1 MTVTR
6 VQALGPTSIVCKN
19 TEITTKERHLAIG
32 MTEKSKSLTAN
43 KETSK
48 ILISIKM
55 AIKDSPNLVKEV
67 ENLTKVKNQMQD
79 QTKISIMDLKA
90 IQATSVRMMAKA
102 ILIEINN
109 PIRIM
114 QNTKES
120 HLIQNHNVLL
130 LVLQSLLKKRKAN
143 N

>member
-1 MTVTR
+1 MV
-6 VQALGPTSIVCKN
+6 SKN

-90 IQATSVRMMAKA
+90 IQATSVIMMAKA

>member
-1 MTVTR
+1 M
-6 VQALGPTSIVCKN
+6 ASKN

-48 ILISIKM
+48 IPISIKM

-130 LVLQSLLKKRKAN
+130 LVLRSLLKKRKAN

>member
-1 MTVTR
+1 MV
-6 VQALGPTSIVCKN
+6 SKN

>member
-1 MTVTR
+1 M
-6 VQALGPTSIVCKN
+6 ASKN

-43 KETSK
+43 KEASK
-48 ILISIKM
+48 IPLSIKM